1 MVRTNSKGYPRSK
14 YTTHSLYAGKI
25 CIGICSYKS
34 PTYESV
40 EEVVI

>member
-25 CIGICSYKS
+25 CIGMF
-34 PTYESV
+34 V
-40 EEVVI
+40 